1 MITMRRQD
9 RIPKHTV
16 LRSLSYLDLVDIP
29 FMNTP
34 YLYAHN
40 ICREKG
46 SGTYHFY
53 STGSGDM
60 NIKAFGRQCEN
71 IVILQP

>member
-1 MITMRRQD
+1 MIMMHRQD
-9 RIPKHTV
+9 RIPKRTV

-34 YLYAHN
+34 YLYAQN
-40 ICREKG
+40 ICREEA

-60 NIKAFGRQCEN
+60 NVKAFGRQCEN
-71 IVILQP
+71 MVIL